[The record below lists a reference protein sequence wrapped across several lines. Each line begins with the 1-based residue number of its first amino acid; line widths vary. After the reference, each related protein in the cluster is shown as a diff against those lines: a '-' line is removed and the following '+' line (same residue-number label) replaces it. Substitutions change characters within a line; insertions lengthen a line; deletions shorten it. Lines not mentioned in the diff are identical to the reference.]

1 MALSNHDQAR
11 VRQYLLGHLTEEEQQ
26 NIEERLM
33 LEDDLFEE
41 LEISKGELI
50 EEYCAGELTEPES
63 RWFGQHYLASPEGRQ
78 RHTFALAL
86 QCMKRPVPEPQ
97 PLTLSERLGA
107 FLQKWRWTVA
117 VAVPAVV
124 VIAIGIGLQ
133 VSRRTQA
140 SPTFYSFSLN
150 STVSQRS
157 SNDARYHN
165 VQLSPEIEE
174 LRITLQLP
182 QGVTRGTSYRAELD
196 DRRAIKSLNV
206 TSHDASS
213 VVVVVPRAQVPE
225 GLYALRLYSNKDDG
239 SEQLIPGEYLFRTK

>member
-11 VRQYLLGHLTEEEQQ
+11 IRQYLLGHLTEEEQQ

-33 LEDDLFEE
+33 IEDDLFEE

-50 EEYCAGELTEPES
+50 EEYCAGELTEPEH
-63 RWFGQHYLASPEGRQ
+63 RWFGQHYLASAEGRQ
-78 RHTFALAL
+78 QHTFALAL
-86 QCMKRPVPEPQ
+86 QCIKRPVLEPQ
-97 PLTLSERLGA
+97 PLTLFERLGA
-107 FLQKWRWTVA
+107 FLQKWRWA
-117 VAVPAVV
+117 VAIGAPAAL
-124 VIAIGIGLQ
+124 VIAIAIGLQ

-157 SNDARYHN
+157 SSDARYHI
-165 VQLSPEIEE
+165 VQLSPEIGE

-182 QGVTRGTSYRAELD
+182 QGVTRGTNYSVELD
-196 DRRAIKSLNV
+196 DRRATRRLNA
-206 TSHDASS
+206 TSHDANS
-213 VVVVVPRAQVPE
+213 VLVVVPTAQVPE